1 MTESSADEHFAKLQ
15 RMYLSAEANRLDA
28 PAMRIARGSCEI
40 SMAIRSVHFHSAGTV
55 HGSVFFRLLDDS
67 AYFAAAS
74 LERNFFMLT
83 AEFSVHFVRPA
94 NRERLRAVGKILY
107 RTHRITVAESK
118 VFDYKDRLVA
128 TGSGSFISGQKPLDG
143 RLGYA

>member
-1 MTESSADEHFAKLQ
+1 MDESSADEHYAKLR

-28 PAMRIARGSCEI
+28 PEMRITRGSCEV
-40 SMAIRSVHFHSAGTV
+40 SMAIQSAHFHSAGTV

-74 LERNFFMLT
+74 LERSCFLVT
-83 AEFSVHFVRPA
+83 TQFSVNFVRPA
-94 NRERLRAVGKILY
+94 NREYLRATGTVLY
-107 RTHRITVAESK
+107 RTPRITVAESK
-118 VFDYKDRLVA
+118 VFDYKNRLVA
-128 TGSGSFISGQKPLDG
+128 TGSGSFISSQKALDE